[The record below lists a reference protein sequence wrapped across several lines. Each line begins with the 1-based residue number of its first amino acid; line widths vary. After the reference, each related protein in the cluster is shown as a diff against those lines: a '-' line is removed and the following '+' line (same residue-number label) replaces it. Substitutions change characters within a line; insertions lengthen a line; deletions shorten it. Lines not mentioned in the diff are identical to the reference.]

1 MTRTRLVLLDVDG
14 TLLDEGVIAPSVPEA
29 ITGARRNGHLVLVAT
44 GRSRPEIPQQVL
56 DLGFDGVVS
65 AAGGFV
71 ELDGVLLESRTMPP
85 EDVEAIAGFL
95 EAHRIAYS
103 LQSFDDV
110 FTSGGVGGGYGTVP
124 TEGIAKATF
133 FGDHPGTFALV
144 RDGLGERFHVITG
157 TIPSLGDAGGEVSV
171 RGVDKGSA
179 LLRLAERLGHPV
191 ADTIAIGDSS
201 NDVEM
206 LAAAGLG
213 IAMGNASAAALAAA
227 DEVTASVR
235 EDGVREAFRRHGLI

>member
-1 MTRTRLVLLDVDG
+1 MTRSRLVLLDVDG
-14 TLLDEGVIAPSVPEA
+14 TILDEGVIAASVREA
-29 ITGARRNGHLVLVAT
+29 VSGARSNGHLVLVAT
-44 GRSRPEIPQQVL
+44 GRSRAEIPQQVL

-85 EDVEAIAGFL
+85 EDVEAIAGFF
-95 EAHRIAYS
+95 EAHGIAYS

-110 FTSGGVGGGYGTVP
+110 FASGGAGAGTVP

-133 FGDHPGTFALV
+133 FGEDGTAFALV

-157 TIPSLGDAGGEVSV
+157 TIPSLGDAGGEVSL

-179 LLRLAERLGHPV
+179 LVRLAEHLGHPL

-206 LAAAGLG
+206 LAAAGVG
-213 IAMGNASAAALAAA
+213 IAMGNASDAARAAA
-227 DEVTASVR
+227 DEVTTSVR
-235 EDGVREAFRRHGLI
+235 ADGVRTAFRRHGLL